1 MTEQPAHLPVMG
13 LYYPYV
19 HFRDERWLKLAA
31 LTGPIWHGSRLLV
44 TQRMTQNS

>member
-31 LTGPIWHGSRLLV
+31 LYWPKTGSGGAWWIA
-44 TQRMTQNS
+44 T